1 MSTDLQFFGDSNV
14 LARTEFS
21 NPFKKQCIKNI
32 WLSCFPNATYR
43 KPEEIVEGTVKFEKG
58 MTKGEQTFKGKD
70 FASVLSQMYSFC
82 AQL

>member
-21 NPFKKQCIKNI
+21 NPFKKQCIKEVS
-32 WLSCFPNATYR
+32 LVCYPSATYYEDNER
-43 KPEEIVEGTVKFEKG
+43 VRGRVEFEKG
-58 MTKGEQTFKGKD
+58 MTQGTQKFYGKD